1 MCHYNLQ
8 RSVIEDGT
16 VGNRYPR
23 PFPKFAIDLFP
34 SRASEA
40 LRPEQ
45 LTNFRVSN
53 ILRMIGA
60 YLDAGE
66 HELVEIQKRP
76 ISITLPA

>member
-1 MCHYNLQ
+1 MAQ
-8 RSVIEDGT
+8 WGIVIDA
-16 VGNRYPR
+16 
-23 PFPKFAIDLFP
+23 PFQKFAIDFL

-40 LRPEQ
+40 LQPEQ

-76 ISITLPA
+76 IAITLPA

>member
-1 MCHYNLQ
+1 MGH
-8 RSVIEDGT
+8 
-16 VGNRYPR
+16 RYRR
-23 PFPKFAIDLFP
+23 PFPKIRHRLIP
-34 SRASEA
+34 KPASEA
-40 LRPEQ
+40 LQPEQ

-76 ISITLPA
+76 IAITLPA

>member
-1 MCHYNLQ
+1 
-8 RSVIEDGT
+8 
-16 VGNRYPR
+16 VGHRYRR
-23 PFPKFAIDLFP
+23 PFPKIRHRLIP
-34 SRASEA
+34 KPGERSA

-76 ISITLPA
+76 IAITLPA

>member
-1 MCHYNLQ
+1 MAQ
-8 RSVIEDGT
+8 WGIVIDA
-16 VGNRYPR
+16 
-23 PFPKFAIDLFP
+23 PFQKFAIDLFP

-40 LRPEQ
+40 PQPEQ

-76 ISITLPA
+76 IAITLPA

>member
-1 MCHYNLQ
+1 MAQ
-8 RSVIEDGT
+8 WGIVIDA
-16 VGNRYPR
+16 
-23 PFPKFAIDLFP
+23 PFQKFAIDLFP

-76 ISITLPA
+76 IAIHCRSGM